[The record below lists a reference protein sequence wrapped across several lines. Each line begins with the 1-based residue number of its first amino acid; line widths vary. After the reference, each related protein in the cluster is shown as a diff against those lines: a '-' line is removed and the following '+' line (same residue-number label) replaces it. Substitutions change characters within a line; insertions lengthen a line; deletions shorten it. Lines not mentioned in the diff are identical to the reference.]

1 MHKMIQE
8 SREASAHDTRK
19 LVHEMS
25 ADNTQLFTAIAERMA
40 PAAPAA
46 PAAEDAALMLQMKK
60 AQCDA
65 QTSAAAL
72 EKQKLAAHLE
82 EQIEGLTVWLD
93 ANRMVERLQI
103 LVPHKE
109 RRLAACLEQLATLN
123 GAS

>member
-1 MHKMIQE
+1 MG
-8 SREASAHDTRK
+8 
-19 LVHEMS
+19 
-25 ADNTQLFTAIAERMA
+25 ADNTVLFTAMVDRL
-40 PAAPAA
+40 APAA

-82 EQIEGLTVWLD
+82 QQVEELTAWLEK
-93 ANRMVERLQI
+93 NRSVERLQA

-109 RRLAACLEQLATLN
+109 NRLAACLRNLASMN
-123 GAS
+123 GTQ